1 MIAVDA
7 WLPSDGLTLEPNA
20 LLAAKEQARC
30 LALTAG
36 P

>member
-20 LLAAKEQARC
+20 LLAAKDKRAV
-30 LALTAG
+30 LH
-36 P
+36 